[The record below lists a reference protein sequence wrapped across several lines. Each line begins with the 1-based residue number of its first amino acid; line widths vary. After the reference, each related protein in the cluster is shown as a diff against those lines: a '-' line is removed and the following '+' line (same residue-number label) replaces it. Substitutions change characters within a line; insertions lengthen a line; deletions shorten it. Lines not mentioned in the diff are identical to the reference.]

1 MTTTGF
7 DSFDITVEQTNI
19 WLKDLMDEIGT
30 DDRHRAYLG
39 LRLVL
44 HALRDRLPVDEAVH
58 LSAELPMLIRGFY
71 FEGWDPAKAPI
82 KRDREAFISYVSN
95 GFKNDPAID
104 SEAMISGVFSVIG
117 MHVSE
122 GEVSDVQNSLPE
134 SIRRLWPETSIR
146 IRRVTS

>member
-30 DDRHRAYLG
+30 DDRHKAYLA

-44 HALRDRLPVDEAVH
+44 HLLRDRLLVNEAVH
-58 LSAELPMLIRGFY
+58 LAAELPMLIRGLY

-82 KRDREAFISYVSN
+82 KRDREAFISYVSK

-104 SEAMISGVFSVIG
+104 PEAMISGVFSVIS

-122 GEVSDVQNSLPE
+122 GEVSDVRNSLPE
-134 SIRRLWPETSIR
+134 PIRRLWPETSIR
-146 IRRVTS
+146 VRRVSS